1 MIALQRVAREMS
13 IPLGLV
19 GLAPFALH
27 GVSSV
32 AVVLM
37 TVNTRK
43 LFVLSCF
50 VQIVGSSR

>member
-1 MIALQRVAREMS
+1 MIALQRVAGETI
-13 IPLGLV
+13 IPLGLA

-27 GVSSV
+27 VVPSV

-37 TVNTRK
+37 TVNMRK

>member
-37 TVNTRK
+37 IVNTRK